1 MSDANTSQG
10 PTPRKSLSVINPNDK
25 VAQLRDAFAGGT
37 ASPPI
42 DTEIEETGVRGEIV
56 AALRTV
62 YDPEIP
68 LNVYDLGLIYAIDLD
83 AEHRATVR
91 MTLTAPGCPVAG
103 DIVAAV
109 ERAVESVEAVKS
121 CTVDLVFDPP
131 WSKERM
137 SEAALLELGLL

>member
-1 MSDANTSQG
+1 MTDINS
-10 PTPRKSLSVINPNDK
+10 TPRRSLGVINPNDK
-25 VAQLRDAFAGGT
+25 VAQLRDAFAASPA

-42 DTEIEETGVRGEIV
+42 DPEIEETGLRGEIV

-68 LNVYDLGLIYAIDLD
+68 LNIYDLGLVYAIDVD
-83 AEHRATVR
+83 AENRAVVR
-91 MTLTAPGCPVAG
+91 MTLTAPGCPVA
-103 DIVAAV
+103 DNILAAV
-109 ERAVESVEAVKS
+109 ERAVENVDAVKS